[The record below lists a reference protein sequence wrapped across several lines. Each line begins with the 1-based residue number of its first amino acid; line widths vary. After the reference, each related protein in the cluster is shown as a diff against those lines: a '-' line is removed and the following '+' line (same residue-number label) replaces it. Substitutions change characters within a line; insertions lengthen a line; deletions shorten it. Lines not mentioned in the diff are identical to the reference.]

1 MFDVKSN
8 TIIKQVPTVIW
19 EGGGDDVNLKEE
31 RNTVTTVRSLLFC
44 EGFCTE
50 RARYNTD
57 SYSIENNS
65 ICVSKH

>member
-8 TIIKQVPTVIW
+8 TIKQVPTVIW
-19 EGGGDDVNLKEE
+19 EGGGGENVNLKER